1 MKYEIEL
8 SDNFKKEAKKLI
20 KKYASLKD
28 EMVLLAENIS
38 ENPTLGTLLGNEVY
52 KVRLAIAS
60 KGKGKSEG
68 ARIITFVKTNEFKV
82 IFPSIYSKG
91 ERNDISDQEIVSLLK
106 NFL

>member
-1 MKYEIEL
+1 MSYEIEM
-8 SDNFKKEAKKLI
+8 SDNFIKEAKKLY

-28 EMVLLAENIS
+28 DISELVKKIS
-38 ENPTLGTLLGNEVY
+38 ENPTLGISLGNEVY

-60 KGKGKSEG
+60 KGKGKSGG

-82 IFPSIYSKG
+82 IFLSIYSKG

>member
-60 KGKGKSEG
+60 KGKGKSGG

-82 IFPSIYSKG
+82 IFLSIYSKG